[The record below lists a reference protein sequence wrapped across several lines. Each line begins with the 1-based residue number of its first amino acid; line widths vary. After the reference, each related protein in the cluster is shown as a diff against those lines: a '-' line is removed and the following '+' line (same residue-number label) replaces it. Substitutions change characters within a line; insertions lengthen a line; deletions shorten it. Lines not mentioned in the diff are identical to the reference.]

1 MGFFMVV
8 LLRTL
13 KYANVNFKYKK
24 EKSIQLFKNV
34 TVIQYLVPIIKK
46 TLLKKSC
53 VKRDG
58 QYLYCPKSKAFP

>member
-13 KYANVNFKYKK
+13 KYANVNFEYKK
-24 EKSIQLFKNV
+24 EKSIRLFKNV

-46 TLLKKSC
+46 TLMKKSC
-53 VKRDG
+53 AKRDG